1 MTNRRPMT
9 TRAARGM
16 VAARAQRGV
25 VLFVSLIMLVALT
38 MAGLAVMRG
47 VSAGVQITR
56 NLVFKQG
63 ATASADRG
71 IEAARKW
78 LIDNKAGTTLNNDNT
93 ANGYF
98 SSYPANATTK
108 VDTFD
113 ATTYDWTGSN
123 KSMALS
129 TDAAGNTIRYVIHRL
144 CQSANTAVD
153 SSGQYCVAKSG
164 SASGGG
170 GQSKGDLSAGGQNLD
185 GKLTPYYR
193 VTARAEGPMSTMS
206 YVQAVID

>member
-1 MTNRRPMT
+1 MTNRRPET
-9 TRAARGM
+9 TRAPSGM

-38 MAGLAVMRG
+38 LAGLAVMRG

-78 LIDNKAGTTLNNDNT
+78 LIDNKTGVTLNSDNT

-98 SSYPANATTK
+98 STYPADVTTK
-108 VDTFD
+108 IDTFD

-123 KSMALS
+123 KSKALAA
-129 TDAAGNTIRYVIHRL
+129 DAAGNTIRYVIHRL
-144 CQSANTAVD
+144 CQGANLAVD
-153 SSGQYCVAKSG
+153 DPAQNCVAKSG
-164 SASGGG
+164 AASGGG
-170 GQSKGDLSAGGQNLD
+170 GQSKGDISAGNTVIE
-185 GKLTPYYR
+185 GKLTAYYR
-193 VTARAEGPMSTMS
+193 VTARVEGPMSTIS
-206 YVQAVID
+206 YVQSVID

>member
-1 MTNRRPMT
+1 MTYRLQ
-9 TRAARGM
+9 AAAPR
-16 VAARAQRGV
+16 QRGV

-38 MAGLAVMRG
+38 LAGLAVMRG

-56 NLVFKQG
+56 NVVFKQG

-71 IEAARKW
+71 VEAARVW
-78 LIDNKAGTTLNNDNT
+78 LIANKSGTTLNGDSG

-98 SSYPANATTK
+98 SSYVTPPGTTDSFNA
-108 VDTFD
+108 V
-113 ATTYDWTGSN
+113 TYDWTGSN
-123 KSMALS
+123 KAVALS
-129 TDAAGNTIRYVIHRL
+129 ADAAGNVVRYVIHRL

-153 SSGQYCVAKSG
+153 ASGQQCVAKSG

-185 GKLTPYYR
+185 GKITPYYR
-193 VTARAEGPMSTMS
+193 VTARAEGPMSTVS